1 MKYDSSLRGENEK
14 IVGKVVRS
22 ADDVI
27 KNVCEGEGGLI
38 DFIITGYLGMDVYSS
53 KILDNRER
61 VNGFYVSE
69 RLWWLKGWYYG
80 GYWMNMRFN
89 YNYNTYLS
97 SYYPYKGHSGYSW
110 FEDSNWY

>member
-1 MKYDSSLRGENEK
+1 MKYDFSLRGESEK

-53 KILDNRER
+53 SIRDNREI
-61 VNGFYVSE
+61 VNGRYISGGK
-69 RLWWLKGWYYG
+69 WWMPGWYYG
-80 GYWMNMRFN
+80 GYWKHNKLD
-89 YNYNTYLS
+89 YYGCD
-97 SYYPYKGHSGYSW
+97 YYPYNVYYK
-110 FEDSNWY
+110 DK